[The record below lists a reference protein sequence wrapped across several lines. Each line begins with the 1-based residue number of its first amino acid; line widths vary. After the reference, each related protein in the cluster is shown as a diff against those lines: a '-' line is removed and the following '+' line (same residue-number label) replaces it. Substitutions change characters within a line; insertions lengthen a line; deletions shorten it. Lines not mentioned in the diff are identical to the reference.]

1 MFVNRLVPVNANR
14 LPAGRHGL
22 SRELVVE
29 SQRERVLGAMAEAT
43 AERGYANVSVA
54 EVLKRAGVS
63 RETFYEQ
70 FANKEDCF
78 LAGYEYA
85 LGVIS
90 HELQEAI
97 PPPPGTD
104 DDGPL
109 ERLDRFVERYLA
121 ALAREPAFAR
131 AALIE
136 SYAAGPASVKRRTEG
151 QARGAEA
158 IAALVEARDE
168 RQHFACEAFLATVV
182 GLATQRIGSGHSH
195 ELPDLHTPLMDFAR
209 SSMQAVGI
217 GKRDPPAVAPIDGSG
232 RGQTPN
238 QR

>member
-1 MFVNRLVPVNANR
+1 MFVNRLVSVSANR

-29 SQRERVLGAMAEAT
+29 SQRERVLRAVAEAT

-54 EVLKRAGVS
+54 EILKRAGVS

-97 PPPPGTD
+97 PPPPGS

-136 SYAAGPASVKRRTEG
+136 SYAAGPVSVKRRSEG

-168 RQHFACEAFLATVV
+168 RQRFACEAFVATVV

-217 GKRDPPAVAPIDGSG
+217 GNHDPPVIPPIDRSG
-232 RGQTPN
+232 RGQPPS
-238 QR
+238 RR

>member
-1 MFVNRLVPVNANR
+1 MLVHASR
-14 LPAGRHGL
+14 LPPGRHGL

-29 SQRERVLGAMAEAT
+29 SQRARMLRAVAEAA

-54 EVLKRAGVS
+54 DILKRAGVS

-70 FANKEDCF
+70 FTNKEDCF
-78 LAGYEYA
+78 LACYEHA
-85 LGVIS
+85 LGVIM

-109 ERLDRFVERYLA
+109 QRLDRFVERYLA
-121 ALAREPAFAR
+121 ALAREPAVAR

-151 QARGAEA
+151 QAQGTEA
-158 IAALVEARDE
+158 IAAMVEAQSE
-168 RQHFACEAFLATVV
+168 RQRFACEAFLAMVV
-182 GLATQRIGSGHSH
+182 GLATQRIGTGHVDQ
-195 ELPDLHTPLMDFAR
+195 LPDLHTPLMEFAR

-217 GKRDPPAVAPIDGSG
+217 ATHNPPARPG
-232 RGQTPN
+232 P
-238 QR
+238 